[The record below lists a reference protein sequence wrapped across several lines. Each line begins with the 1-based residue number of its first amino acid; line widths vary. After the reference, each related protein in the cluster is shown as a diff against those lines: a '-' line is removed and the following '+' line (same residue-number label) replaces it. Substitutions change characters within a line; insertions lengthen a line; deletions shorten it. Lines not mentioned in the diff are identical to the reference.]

1 MISRELNFDD
11 DLTGLPVSI
20 TVQSE
25 PMADSRDGEIIIR
38 RVLIRLEEDE
48 APTYAEAYVPI
59 YQVPKLIEALQE
71 ALDG

>member
-1 MISRELNFDD
+1 MFSRELNFDD
-11 DLTGLPVSI
+11 DLTGQLVSV

-25 PMADSRDGEIIIR
+25 PMVDSRDGEVFIR

-59 YQVPKLIEALQE
+59 SQVPKIIEALQE
-71 ALDG
+71 ALGE

>member
-25 PMADSRDGEIIIR
+25 PMVDSRDGEVIIR
-38 RVLIRLEEDE
+38 RVFIGLEWGYGVSTTE
-48 APTYAEAYVPI
+48 ACVPI
-59 YQVPKLIEALQE
+59 SQVPKLIEALQE
-71 ALDG
+71 ALNG